1 MAETKIDSPR
11 GGEPRTARVGAQ
23 SLASARSAGTAG
35 DEGPGFS
42 SLLAALDG
50 FAATGLPQMAVPGE
64 GSEDKTAPQT
74 LAAPEL
80 QQGAT
85 LHAPWMSLV
94 GQTARLDLQ
103 GDTDLRQGVATD
115 FLSGRGSATLL
126 AHRQALEA
134 GGADAG
140 AGAHAAF
147 MAKDVP
153 QNLQKNQDSQAL
165 AAINSA
171 GDATPVQDAD
181 KSPLAAERGQQ
192 ALQPLSGN
200 EQSAPRAEQQA
211 PRVQAQAESGISLQG
226 MSAVQPQVLEGL
238 KDLLR
243 ATRSAPAES
252 AAADKP
258 GTASGGH
265 ELLAAAVALGGAM
278 GAAGSGMQGQG
289 QDASG
294 LAQAAQDAAPTER
307 EQEVSEQV
315 AFWVHQK
322 TQNAALSI
330 QHEGKPIQVQVQ
342 LNGQEAHVRFASDDP
357 QSRQL
362 LAEGQTQLRELLQDQ
377 GLNLA
382 GVSVDAGAAQ
392 QQGAGGSQSEERG
405 AAKMARVSVNAAGLP
420 AGTEPRVRTP
430 QAGVDL
436 FV

>member
-1 MAETKIDSPR
+1 MAETKIDTPR
-11 GGEPRTARVGAQ
+11 SGELRTARVGAQ
-23 SLASARSAGTAG
+23 SLASAKTAGAAG
-35 DEGPGFS
+35 DEAPGFS

-50 FAATGLPQMAVPGE
+50 FAATGLQQLVPGE
-64 GSEDKTAPQT
+64 EPEEKTAPQV

-80 QQGAT
+80 QPGAL

-94 GQTARLDLQ
+94 GQTQRLDTQ
-103 GDTDLRQGVATD
+103 GDADLRQGVAAD

-126 AHRQALEA
+126 AHRQALEV

-147 MAKDVP
+147 MAKDLP
-153 QNLQKNQDSQAL
+153 QNLQKTQDSQAP
-165 AAINSA
+165 AAINSVS
-171 GDATPVQDAD
+171 DATPTQDPD
-181 KSPLAAERGQQ
+181 KSPLAAERNQQ
-192 ALQPLSGN
+192 GLQQLAGS
-200 EQSAPRAEQQA
+200 EQPAPRAESLA

-226 MSAVQPQVLEGL
+226 MSAVQPQALEGL

-243 ATRSAPAES
+243 ATRSAQAEG
-252 AAADKP
+252 AAADRP
-258 GTASGGH
+258 AAASGGH
-265 ELLAAAVALGGAM
+265 ELLTAAAALGGAM
-278 GAAGSGMQGQG
+278 GAAGGGMQGQG

-294 LAQAAQDAAPTER
+294 LAQAAQYAAPTER

-382 GVSVDAGAAQ
+382 GVSVDAGSAQ
-392 QQGAGGSQSEERG
+392 QQGAGGNQPEERG
-405 AAKMARVSVNAAGLP
+405 TAKMARVSVSAAELS
-420 AGTEPRVRTP
+420 GTEPRARAP
-430 QAGVDL
+430 QVGVDL